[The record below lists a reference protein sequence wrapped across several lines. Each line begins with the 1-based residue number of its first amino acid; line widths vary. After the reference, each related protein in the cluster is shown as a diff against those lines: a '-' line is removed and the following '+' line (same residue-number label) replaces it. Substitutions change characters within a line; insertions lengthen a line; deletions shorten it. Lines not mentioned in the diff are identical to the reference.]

1 MSDSDPDAGNARP
14 ANAPADRRNPLLVV
28 GVMLVAAIGGA
39 VAIRLLASAQTSQ
52 SQSQPAR
59 PMVQIV
65 RQQSG
70 LPDLSDMID
79 RLCPSLAAIGA
90 PGNTANASTAGGKS
104 AVAAFVVSTDGWMLT
119 SAPIKEDSA
128 IFADGHSVQLSD
140 VRTDPVSGLT
150 IAKADGP
157 GFQPLAFVDQPFPR
171 VGQFG
176 VALSAPA
183 GNGCSASSA
192 MIASDFLAD
201 GRGLIGYIRVQ
212 PIASGWTTGAPFVGN
227 DGRIIGIA
235 VDSNGTLLPGPL
247 AASIVD
253 ELIRN
258 SLSPSTSF
266 GFRVIDFAPP
276 ISGRLGSTRSA
287 AGIAL
292 VQAKSAA
299 ARSGLEAGDVIIA
312 VNDEPVS
319 SASEV
324 NRAVDAITGSGTM
337 AVIRGDRQLTITIE
351 RA

>member
-1 MSDSDPDAGNARP
+1 M
-14 ANAPADRRNPLLVV
+14 LVV
-28 GVMLVAAIGGA
+28 GVMLVASIGGA
-39 VAIRLLASAQTSQ
+39 IAIRLLASAQPSQ

-79 RLCPSLAAIGA
+79 RLCPS
-90 PGNTANASTAGGKS
+90 
-104 AVAAFVVSTDGWMLT
+104 VAAFGPAAAETNPSNPIGKAAAAFGISTDGWLLT
-119 SAPIKEDSA
+119 SAPIKQDRA
-128 IFADGHSVQLSD
+128 IFGDGHSAQLSD
-140 VRTDPVSGLT
+140 MRTDPVSGLT
-150 IAKADGP
+150 IARAEGAT
-157 GFQPLAFVDQPFPR
+157 FQPLAFVDQPFPR
-171 VGQFG
+171 VGEFG

-183 GNGCSASSA
+183 GNGCTAASA

-201 GRGLIGYIRVQ
+201 GRGLIGYVRVQ
-212 PIASGWTTGAPFVGN
+212 PIASGWTNGAPFLGS
-227 DGRIIGIA
+227 DGRVIGIA

-258 SLSPSTSF
+258 NLSPSTSF
-266 GFRVIDFAPP
+266 GFRVMDFAPP
-276 ISGRLGSTRSA
+276 ISTRLGSTRSA

-324 NRAVDAITGSGTM
+324 NRAVDAITASGTM
-337 AVIRGDRQLTITIE
+337 AVIRGDRQLRIAIV